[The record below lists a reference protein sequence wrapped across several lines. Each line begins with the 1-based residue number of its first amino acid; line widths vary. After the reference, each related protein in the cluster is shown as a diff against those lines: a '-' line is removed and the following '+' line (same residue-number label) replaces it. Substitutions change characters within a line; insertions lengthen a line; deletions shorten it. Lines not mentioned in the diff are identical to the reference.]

1 MDAQN
6 LYQIILDQREEL
18 AAYQSQTYV
27 TRREAEQ
34 LDFDSKLTN
43 ASVEDLNCI
52 LEAAYHVYGIELKSG
67 YWSQEKHNGRRLY

>member
-43 ASVEDLNCI
+43 ASVEDLNGI
-52 LEAAYHVYGIELKSG
+52 LEAAYYVYGIELKNG